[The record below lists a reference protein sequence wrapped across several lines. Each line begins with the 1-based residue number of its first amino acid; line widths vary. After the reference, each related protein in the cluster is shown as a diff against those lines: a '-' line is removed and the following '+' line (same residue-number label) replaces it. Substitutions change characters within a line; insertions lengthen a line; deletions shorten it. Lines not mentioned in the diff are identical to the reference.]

1 MESRITVSVIIPVY
15 NDENNIGPC
24 LDSVLLRQSLPG
36 AEVICVDDGS
46 TDGSGQILQDY
57 QKRFSN
63 VTVISQKNRGLSNAR
78 NRGLAIARGQ
88 YVYFVDS
95 DDLLEEG
102 MLLKAWQLCR
112 EKDLDVLFFS
122 FESFGDT
129 PQMNER
135 YHKIIYDTKRKYCHP
150 NKVLSGRDMF
160 CLFCRE
166 NEYHVMVWVQIARR
180 EFLNRCNIRF
190 CDGILFEDN
199 LYTFLVLM
207 NAQRTYCTND
217 IWYHKRIREN
227 SIVTKPECPENIMGF
242 LTTVS
247 AEMEYIQTHIGN
259 KNDDFRQCQEK
270 VMKHL
275 LQQIHK
281 RYHRLSTA
289 DQQRLM
295 QNCSAHEYL
304 TLKAVLLLADG
315 QLYQ

>member
-1 MESRITVSVIIPVY
+1 MESRKTVSVIIPVY

-24 LDSVLLRQSLPG
+24 LDSVLLKQSLPG
-36 AEVICVDDGS
+36 VEVICVDDGS
-46 TDGSGQILQDY
+46 TDGSRQILQDY

-63 VTVISQKNRGLSNAR
+63 VTVISQANRGLSNAR

-112 EKDLDVLFFS
+112 EKNLDVLFFS

-129 PQMNER
+129 QQMNEK
-135 YHKIIYDTKRKYCHP
+135 YHKIIYDTKRKYYYP
-150 NKVLSGRDMF
+150 DKVLSGRDMF

-166 NEYHVMVWVQIARR
+166 NEYHVMVWVQIVRR
-180 EFLNRCNIRF
+180 EFLNQCNIRF

-207 NAQRTYCTND
+207 NAQRTCCTND

-242 LTTVS
+242 LTTVI
-247 AEMEYIQTHIGN
+247 AEMEYIQTHIGD

-281 RYHRLSTA
+281 RYHRLSAA
-289 DQQRLM
+289 DQQSLL

-304 TLKAVLLLADG
+304 TLRSILLLADR

>member
-1 MESRITVSVIIPVY
+1 MESSITISVIIPVY

-24 LDSVLLRQSLPG
+24 LDSVLLKQSLPRV
-36 AEVICVDDGS
+36 EVICVDDGS
-46 TDGSGQILQDY
+46 TDGSGQILQNY

-63 VTVISQKNRGLSNAR
+63 VTVISQENRGLSNAR
-78 NRGLAIARGQ
+78 NRGLAIARGA

-102 MLLKAWQLCR
+102 MLQQAWQLCH
-112 EKDLDVLFFS
+112 EKDLDALFFS

-129 PQMNER
+129 QQMNEK
-135 YHKIIYDTKRKYCHP
+135 YYKIIYDTKRKNCYP
-150 NKVLSGRDMF
+150 DKVLSGRDMF
-160 CLFCRE
+160 CLFCRK
-166 NEYHVMVWVQIARR
+166 NEYHVMVWVQIVRR
-180 EFLNRCNIRF
+180 EFLNQCNIRF

-242 LTTVS
+242 LTTVI
-247 AEMEYIQTHIGN
+247 AEMEYIQTHIGD
-259 KNDDFRQCQEK
+259 KKDDFRQCQEK

-281 RYHRLSTA
+281 RYHRLSAA
-289 DQQRLM
+289 DQQSLL

-304 TLKAVLLLADG
+304 TLRSILLLADR